1 MVNRADLSIAQDVFH
16 SISGHRHA
24 GQIRLDITNFGN
36 LLNHN
41 WGVGQRVVNTQILV
55 SQGAD
60 ASGRLTYYMQ
70 TLNGNLITNARQTSA
85 TLASTSSSP
94 SDVYIMMLSFRY
106 TFQ

>member
-1 MVNRADLSIAQDVFH
+1 MLQQRDRAGQGVPSLAQQLFAADGINGDRGQDVAQFALGAL
-16 SISGHRHA
+16 IDFRQPGLVEA
-24 GQIRLDITNFGN
+24 
-36 LLNHN
+36 
-41 WGVGQRVVNTQILV
+41 V